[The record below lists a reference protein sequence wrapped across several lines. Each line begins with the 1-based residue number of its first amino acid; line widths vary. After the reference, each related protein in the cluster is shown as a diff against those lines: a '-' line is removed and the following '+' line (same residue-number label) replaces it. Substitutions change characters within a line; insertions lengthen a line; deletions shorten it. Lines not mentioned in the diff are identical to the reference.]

1 VKAEATTRAK
11 ANPSGDPVDLDALV
25 ADAGRSMAP
34 SPQSA
39 PMLIA
44 FASLSMPP
52 ESLKR
57 MIADVSKAGRYGG
70 FAASRPVVPSPSWP
84 RCMRPSAIRPALMSA
99 SIHGLGLWH

>member
-1 VKAEATTRAK
+1 VKAEAAARAK
-11 ANPSGDPVDLDALV
+11 APTGDPVDLDALV

-57 MIADVSKAGRYGG
+57 MIADVSKAGGMVV
-70 FAASRPVVPSPSWP
+70 FAASRPV
-84 RCMRPSAIRPALMSA
+84 AQAL
-99 SIHGLGLWH
+99 HGRAA